1 MTRARDVG
9 PPAVADPARLLPVL
23 QARGQVG
30 DELFESMFPQSVSR
44 SYSVGNASG
53 WHAGRAAAD
62 LAVLD
67 TRRAVASGP
76 S

>member
-1 MTRARDVG
+1 MGAA
-9 PPAVADPARLLPVL
+9 AVTDQSRLLPVL
-23 QARGQVG
+23 AARERAV
-30 DELFESMFPQSVSR
+30 DELFEEMFPQSVSR
-44 SYSVGNASG
+44 SFSVGNAAG

-67 TRRAVASGP
+67 TRQAVASGG

>member
-1 MTRARDVG
+1 LAARERV
-9 PPAVADPARLLPVL
+9 V
-23 QARGQVG
+23 

-44 SYSVGNASG
+44 SFSVGSAAG

-62 LAVLD
+62 LAILD
-67 TRRAVASGP
+67 TRRAVVSGG